1 MNDSDIRTYTL
12 SLVQEANGITVSIP
26 WAQRQANGAVIVRV
40 HAQTPRY
47 QAGELLLNESDVIAL
62 DPDERPLRTQVRRFW
77 GYSALDEV
85 TPAHM
90 QTARYDVGFR
100 LDVAGTGG
108 HCGLSIALMRTF
120 RPGEGPRAVG
130 GPWAFR
136 FRVADDAEVA
146 AAAAAENARIEA
158 ARAEAAR
165 QEAARQEA
173 ARAEAERREALRQ
186 ERARIDAARAERL
199 PVQPP
204 QAEAA
209 GQGVEPAQRLPH
221 AAEER
226 REAERSR
233 RPGRFLR
240 PDQLARPEEEA
251 PAIAGPEATAAPA
264 QVEPA
269 EHTAEIVEAAVMG
282 TEPEVAPRTARRGR
296 PPRSAAAGASSA
308 DAESATA
315 ETPAPPRRAP
325 RRRGAANAPIEPSE
339 QA

>member
-1 MNDSDIRTYTL
+1 MNESDIRTYTL

-40 HAQTPRY
+40 HAQAPRY

-77 GYSALDEV
+77 GYSTLDEV

-108 HCGLSIALMRTF
+108 HCGLSIALLRTF

-136 FRVADDAEVA
+136 FRVADDAEA
-146 AAAAAENARIEA
+146 AAAAEAENARIEA
-158 ARAEAAR
+158 ARLEAAR

-173 ARAEAERREALRQ
+173 ARIEAERREALRQ
-186 ERARIDAARAERL
+186 ERARSEGVRAERL
-199 PVQPP
+199 AAQQPSEATN
-204 QAEAA
+204 QAA
-209 GQGVEPAQRLPH
+209 EPAQRPPRP
-221 AAEER
+221 AEER
-226 REAERSR
+226 REPERQR

-240 PDQLARPEEEA
+240 PDQLARSDEELPAAAGNAEA
-251 PAIAGPEATAAPA
+251 LPPAPPLQPDE
-264 QVEPA
+264 QV
-269 EHTAEIVEAAVMG
+269 AEIVEAAVLG
-282 TEPEVAPRTARRGR
+282 EEPELTPRPARRGR
-296 PPRSAAAGASSA
+296 PPRSAAPAAGSEGAVG
-308 DAESATA
+308 
-315 ETPAPPRRAP
+315 ETPTPQRRAP
-325 RRRGAANAPIEPSE
+325 RRRSAGGPPAEPSE
-339 QA
+339 QG